1 MKNEEK
7 KNEVPSNPE
16 IKEQYK
22 KRYQKIQNFVKKQ
35 KNRYQK
41 CQEKKVVIRLKISPT
56 SKTRPLLYWHNMSS
70 KPVSEKCQILQ
81 T

>member
-1 MKNEEK
+1 MKNKEK

-41 CQEKKVVIRLKISPT
+41 CQEKKVVIRLKIFSN
-56 SKTRPLLYWHNMSS
+56 K
-70 KPVSEKCQILQ
+70 
-81 T
+81 

>member
-1 MKNEEK
+1 MRMKNEEK

-41 CQEKKVVIRLKISPT
+41 CQEKKL
-56 SKTRPLLYWHNMSS
+56 
-70 KPVSEKCQILQ
+70 
-81 T
+81 